1 MKGVEMRTGA
11 KRVLTA
17 GLLIL
22 VASVSVP
29 SSAQAAIALPGGT
42 CAKLNTKTK
51 IATVNYTCTK
61 NAKTKKLT
69 WTRSSPLLAASR
81 CASIKSSYDESLAGY
96 DSAVKQLNDLEAKLN
111 EPSLT
116 STPSPQL
123 DNLRTAVKGMK
134 SVTLPLL
141 KSLVDDAGAEYQAGC
156 VK

>member
-1 MKGVEMRTGA
+1 MRTGIT
-11 KRVLTA
+11 KVLAT
-17 GLLIL
+17 GLLVLI
-22 VASVSVP
+22 ASASLP

-42 CAKLNTKTK
+42 CAKVNTKTK
-51 IATVNYTCTK
+51 IATVSYTCTK

-69 WTRSSPLLAASR
+69 WTRSSPLLAAAR
-81 CASIKSSYDESLAGY
+81 CASIKTSYDDSLAGY
-96 DSAVKQLNDLEAKLN
+96 DSAVKQLNELEAKLN

-116 STPSPQL
+116 ATPSPQL
-123 DNLRTAVKGMK
+123 DNLRAAVKGMK